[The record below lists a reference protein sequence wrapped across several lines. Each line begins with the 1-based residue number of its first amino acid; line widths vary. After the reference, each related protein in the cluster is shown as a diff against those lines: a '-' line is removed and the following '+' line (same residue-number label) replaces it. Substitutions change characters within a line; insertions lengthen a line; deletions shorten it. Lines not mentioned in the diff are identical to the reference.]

1 MTLPRILYSMALY
14 LATPLLLLRL
24 CWRGRKQSAYLKHIP
39 ERFGFY
45 EDAGKHR
52 YIWVHAVS
60 VGETRAVEPLVRA
73 LQAQNPGHR
82 ILLTHMTPTGR
93 ETGIGLF
100 SDNVTRCYL
109 PYDYPGAT
117 KRFLAH
123 FCPETGLLMETEVW
137 PNLIAAGV
145 ACGVPL
151 HLINARLSERS
162 QRGYNRVGSLACDA
176 VRSFRVIAAQTEAD
190 AVRLR
195 ALGAKS
201 VFVTGNLKFDV
212 NAPASQLA
220 QGEALKRTLGDRPV
234 LLAASTREGEE
245 ELLLDAVRRKGLSGA
260 LLIIVPRHPQRFA
273 AVAAMVATTGLRLQQ
288 RSMGGAIDTRTD
300 VLLGDTMGEMFMY
313 YAACDVVLMGGSF
326 LSYGAHSLIE
336 PCTVG
341 KPVII
346 GPSTYNFAEAAAT
359 AVAAG
364 AALSVNDAEQGLALA
379 LELAGDALRCQR
391 MGQAGLAFTAA
402 HRGAVRRVMDLIQF
416 RRPA

>member
-1 MTLPRILYSMALY
+1 MTLPRFLYSLALY
-14 LATPLLLLRL
+14 IATPLLLLRL
-24 CWRGRKQSAYLKHIP
+24 CWRGWKQTGYLKHIP

-45 EDAGKHR
+45 AAAGDHR

-73 LQAQNPGHR
+73 LQAQYPEHR

-93 ETGIGLF
+93 ETGVALF
-100 SDNVTRCYL
+100 ADNVTRWYL

-117 KRFLAH
+117 KRFLEH
-123 FCPETGLLMETEVW
+123 FRPEAGLLMETEVW

-145 ACGVPL
+145 ARGVPL

-176 VRSFRVIAAQTEAD
+176 MRSFSVIAAQTEAD
-190 AVRLR
+190 AARLR

-212 NAPASQLA
+212 DPPASQLV
-220 QGEALKRTLGDRPV
+220 QGEELKRTIGARPV

-245 ELLLDAVRRKGLSGA
+245 ELLLEAVRRMGLNGA
-260 LLIIVPRHPQRFA
+260 LLVIVPRHPQRFA
-273 AVAAMVATTGLRLQQ
+273 TVAAMVSASGLRLQL
-288 RSMGGAIDTRTD
+288 RSAGGVIDPTTE

-341 KPVII
+341 RPVII
-346 GPSTYNFAEAAAT
+346 GPSTYNFAEATAA

-364 AALSVNDAEQGLALA
+364 AALRVNDAEHGLALA
-379 LELAGDALRCQR
+379 RELAGDGVRRQL
-391 MGQAGLAFTAA
+391 MGEAGLAFTAA
-402 HRGAVRRVMDLIQF
+402 HRGAVRRVMELIQF
-416 RRPA
+416 RMTI